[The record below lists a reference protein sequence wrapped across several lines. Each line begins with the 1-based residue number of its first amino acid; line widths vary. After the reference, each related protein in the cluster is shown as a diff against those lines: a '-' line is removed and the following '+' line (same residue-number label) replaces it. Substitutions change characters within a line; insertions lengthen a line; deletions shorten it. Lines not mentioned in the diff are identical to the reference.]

1 MARKALIQRQKKRQ
15 LLYAKYYIK
24 RKFIKSKIT
33 STKKLEQKL
42 DWHLKLQNLPKNSSR
57 VRLHNR
63 CLITGRPKGFFRFFG
78 LSRHLIREF
87 AHQGF
92 FPGVVKSSW

>member
-15 LLYAKYYIK
+15 LLYEKYSGKRNLLKKNIK
-24 RKFIKSKIT
+24 QTKT
-33 STKKLEQKL
+33 LEKKLY
-42 DWHLKLQNLPKNSSR
+42 WYLKLQNLPKNASG

-87 AHQGF
+87 AHQGL
-92 FPGVVKSSW
+92 FPGIVKSSW

>member
-15 LLYAKYYIK
+15 LLYEKYYLK
-24 RKFIKSKIT
+24 RKWIKNKIT
-33 STKKLEQKL
+33 TNTKLEQKL
-42 DWHLKLQNLPKNSSR
+42 YWHLKLQKLPKNSSL

-63 CLITGRPKGFFRFFG
+63 CLVTGRPKGFFRFFG